1 MNGNELRV
9 GMVFRLDGE
18 LQEVVVSQHV
28 KPGKGPAYMKC
39 KLRVVKTDRS
49 YERTLRS
56 SEKVDLVK
64 ISDEAGRYLY
74 RDQAIAYF
82 LNEEA
87 MEELQFPVAALG
99 NKMLFLREGDDVKI
113 KMAGPEVIGME
124 VSDFAN
130 LKVSQTVPGF
140 KGDTVQ
146 ATRKPATL
154 ETGAVVQVPLFINE
168 GDTIRVD
175 TRTGEYVTRV

>member
-1 MNGNELRV
+1 MNANELRM

-18 LQEVVVSQHV
+18 LQEVVAYQHV

-39 KLRVVKTDRS
+39 KLRILKTAKI

-56 SEKVDLVK
+56 AEKVDLVK
-64 ISDEAGRYLY
+64 LSDEAGRYLY
-74 RDQAIAYF
+74 RDKDTTYF
-82 LNEEA
+82 LNEET
-87 MEELQFPVAALG
+87 MEELQFPVSALEG
-99 NKMLFLREGDDVKI
+99 KMPFLREGDEVKI
-113 KMAGPEVIGME
+113 KKAEDEVIG
-124 VSDFAN
+124 VDISDFAE
-130 LKVSQTVPGF
+130 LKISSTVPGF
-140 KGDTVQ
+140 RGDTVQ
-146 ATRKPATL
+146 AARKPATL

>member
-18 LQEVVVSQHV
+18 LQEVVASQHV

-74 RDQAIAYF
+74 RDQAIACF

-87 MEELQFPVAALG
+87 MEELQFPVSALG
-99 NKMLFLREGDDVKI
+99 DKMLFLREGDDVKI
-113 KMAGPEVIGME
+113 KMADQEVIGVE

-130 LKVSQTVPGF
+130 LKVSQTDPGF

>member
-9 GMVFRLDGE
+9 GMVVRLDGE
-18 LQEVVVSQHV
+18 LQEVVAAQHV

-49 YERTLRS
+49 YERTVRS

-64 ISDEAGRYLY
+64 ITDEGGRYLY
-74 RDQAIAYF
+74 RDQGTAYF
-82 LNEEA
+82 LNEET
-87 MEELQFPVAALG
+87 MEELQFPVSALG
-99 NKMLFLREGDDVKI
+99 DKMLFLREGDDVKI
-113 KMAGPEVIGME
+113 KKADQEVIGVE
-124 VSDFAN
+124 VSDFTN
-130 LKVSQTVPGF
+130 LKVSQTPPGF

-154 ETGAVVQVPLFINE
+154 ETGAVVQVPLFVNE
-168 GDTIRVD
+168 GDTIKVD

>member
-9 GMVFRLDGE
+9 GMVVRLDGE
-18 LQEVVVSQHV
+18 LQEVVSAQHV

-49 YERTLRS
+49 YERTVRS
-56 SEKVDLVK
+56 SEKVELVK

-74 RDQAIAYF
+74 KDQTDAYF

-87 MEELQFPVAALG
+87 MEELQVPVKALG
-99 NKMLFLREGDDVKI
+99 DKMLFLREGDDVKI
-113 KMAGPEVIGME
+113 KMAGPEVIGVE
-124 VSDFAN
+124 VSDFTN
-130 LKVSQTVPGF
+130 LKVSQTDPGF

-154 ETGAVVQVPLFINE
+154 ETGAVVQVPLFVNE
-168 GDTIRVD
+168 GDTIKVD

>member
-9 GMVFRLDGE
+9 GMVVRLDGE
-18 LQEVVVSQHV
+18 LTEVVAAQHV

-39 KLRVVKTDRS
+39 KLRVVKTDRG
-49 YERTLRS
+49 YERTVRS

-64 ISDEAGRYLY
+64 ITDEAGRYMY
-74 RDQAIAYF
+74 RDQGNAYF
-82 LNEEA
+82 LNEET
-87 MEELQFPVAALG
+87 MEELQFPVSTLG
-99 NKMLFLREGDDVKI
+99 EKMLFLREGDDVKI
-113 KMAGPEVIGME
+113 KKADQEVIGVQ
-124 VSDFAN
+124 VSDFTN
-130 LKVSQTVPGF
+130 LKVSQTPPGF

-168 GDTIRVD
+168 GDIIKVD